1 MQTLESLID
10 VYGEPDSLI
19 DSYEEDS
26 KRYAIWGFNDVFEV
40 NSRGSFLNNSIID
53 GNPLALF
60 QKILNEWKLDKKNDL
75 LAAVGFISY
84 EFKNILYHHINFK
97 KTDNDFPFLWFG
109 KPKLIKEYSINIE
122 SKERNGALEL
132 VNDIIAIN
140 KYKQKID
147 LIKSHLK
154 KGNAYQINFTD
165 KKLFNSSFSNSYQL
179 YDALRSQAKPKEG
192 FFLKNNNFN
201 ILSLSPE
208 SFIKVKNDIIETLPI
223 KGTRPRSDNK
233 LEDELLKLELKDS
246 LKDKAEHLMIVDLL
260 RNDLGKICQ
269 TGSIQ
274 VDNLYAIHSFETI
287 HHMVTKITGKLKQ
300 KISESDII
308 NALFPGGSITGAP
321 KESAMKII
329 DSLEPQARNI
339 YTGSAGYICPNGD
352 MAFNICIR
360 TLLQIGDLYE
370 YGVGGG
376 IVWDSIAEEE
386 WDEAQQKSKIL
397 NSLIKV

>member
-1 MQTLESLID
+1 MQHLESLID

-26 KRYAIWGFNDVFEV
+26 KRYAIWGFNEVFEV
-40 NSRGSFLNNSIID
+40 NSKGCFLNDSIID
-53 GNPLALF
+53 GDPLLIF
-60 QKILNEWKLDKKNDL
+60 QKILNQWKLDKKNDL

-84 EFKNILYHHINFK
+84 EFKNILYKHINFK
-97 KTDNDFPFLWFG
+97 NTDSHFPFLWFG

-122 SKERNGALEL
+122 LKERKGALEL
-132 VNDIIAIN
+132 VNDIIDIH
-140 KYKQKID
+140 KYKQKIN

-154 KGNAYQINFTD
+154 KGNAYQINLTD
-165 KKLFNSSFSNSYQL
+165 KKLFYSSYSNAYQL
-179 YDALRSQAKPKEG
+179 YDVLRSQAKPKEG

-208 SFIKVKNDIIETLPI
+208 SFIKVNNNIIETLPI

-233 LEDELLKLELKDS
+233 LEDKLFKLALKDS
-246 LKDKAEHLMIVDLL
+246 IKDKAEHLMIVDLL

-269 TGSIQ
+269 TGSIK
-274 VDNLYAIHSFETI
+274 VDDLYAIQSFETI
-287 HHMVTKITGKLKQ
+287 HHMVTKITGKLTQ
-300 KISESDII
+300 NISESDII
-308 NALFPGGSITGAP
+308 KALFPGGSITGAP

-329 DSLEPQARNI
+329 DSLESQSRNI
-339 YTGSAGYICPNGD
+339 YTGSAGYICPNGN

-360 TLLQIGDLYE
+360 TLLQSRDVYE

-397 NSLIKV
+397 NSLITV